1 MILITYLII
10 GGASVHS
17 NSKSTIKFHK
27 HVYVKTRSEYVIG
40 KYSVKVVEYTQI
52 TWVVG

>member
-17 NSKSTIKFHK
+17 NSKSTIKCHK
-27 HVYVKTRSEYVIG
+27 ACICDKTRSEYVIG
-40 KYSVKVVEYTQI
+40 KYSV
-52 TWVVG
+52 